1 MYYDEKVLNAT
12 KIAKILGI
20 EPRTAQRVVSKDPR
34 YEEYK
39 EKKYLQS
46 KNKQLNSIKQWIKQN
61 RREKKKEQEQLE
73 KDITDDFFNNQ
84 SCHDIWTMHTEY
96 SLSKKYNV
104 ALDKVVNILKKNNK
118 YAQLQNHRKITE
130 NTDLEIMHI
139 KDVLMMSKR
148 TVVSDNDCLKYLNSA
163 YRLSVDRESYIYNE
177 QVGAK
182 PYDIPNTI
190 NTRSILQQKE
200 KQRIEREKHF
210 SSVEMEVINN

>member
-39 EKKYLQS
+39 EKKYLES

-73 KDITDDFFNNQ
+73 KDITDDFLIIKAVTISGLCIQNIVYQ
-84 SCHDIWTMHTEY
+84 
-96 SLSKKYNV
+96 KYNV

-118 YAQLQNHRKITE
+118 YAQLQNHRK
-130 NTDLEIMHI
+130 
-139 KDVLMMSKR
+139 
-148 TVVSDNDCLKYLNSA
+148 
-163 YRLSVDRESYIYNE
+163 
-177 QVGAK
+177 
-182 PYDIPNTI
+182 
-190 NTRSILQQKE
+190 
-200 KQRIEREKHF
+200 
-210 SSVEMEVINN
+210 